1 MTTNDLLNRL
11 RNIKTD
17 DLSTVM
23 NVKPSMARKYKQEP
37 WKYDPPTSKAIEVE
51 LAFGV
56 PVIFWKDIKSYANE
70 NISSIQDDK
79 QLQNKGSK

>member
-1 MTTNDLLNRL
+1 MTTNELLNRL

-17 DLSTVM
+17 NLSTVM
-23 NVKPSMARKYKQEP
+23 NVKSSMARKYKQEP

-56 PVIFWKDIKSYANE
+56 PVHFWKDIKSFHNAN
-70 NISSIQDDK
+70 ITKKDSLRKVQ
-79 QLQNKGSK
+79 